1 MTGGDG
7 QKKGLE
13 PLGRPLIRLALVLVL
28 GAIAP
33 MLDTTIASVALH
45 TLADRFHVGLP
56 AIQWVTT
63 VYLLALAVVIPV
75 SGWVTD
81 RFGDKPVWITS
92 LVLFTIGS
100 AMSGLAWNFGSLIA
114 FRALQGASAGLI
126 QPVMQTM
133 LVRSTGREKLG
144 RVLTIITIVTLF
156 PPIAGPVVAGLIL
169 ANASWRWI
177 FYVNVPICLA
187 AITLAWIIVPRPAAR
202 TRVQAARGL
211 DITGFLLISPALVA
225 VLYGLSRAA
234 TGSGFASADAL
245 APLAA
250 GVALAAGYLIHSL
263 RRPGRSL
270 VDLRLFA
277 IRSFAATGGVLFF
290 SGLSL
295 YAAMFLL
302 PLYYQEVRGQDALA
316 AGLLLAP
323 QGLGALL
330 SRPVGRVVDRIGAR
344 RVVLA
349 GIAACALGTV
359 PYIFANAH
367 TSEALLACALVVRGA
382 GLSGANIAV
391 MTGAYRDVPRSAVPD
406 ASTITRVLLQVGGS
420 FGTAVLAVILA
431 TGTGGIARSFDV
443 AFGWSVGLTAL
454 ALVPALL
461 IPTAQR
467 HNTATV
473 AGKPAGTSAATATES
488 PGSMRP

>member
-1 MTGGDG
+1 MTGREQ

-13 PLGRPLIRLALVLVL
+13 PLGRPLVRLALVLVL

-45 TLADRFHVGLP
+45 TLAGQFHVGVSS
-56 AIQWVTT
+56 IQWVTT
-63 VYLLALAVVIPV
+63 GYLLALAVTIPV

-81 RFGDKPVWITS
+81 RFGAKPVWIAS
-92 LVLFTIGS
+92 LVLFTVGS
-100 AMSGLAWNFGSLIA
+100 ALSGLAWNFASLVA
-114 FRALQGASAGLI
+114 FRALQGAAAGLI
-126 QPVMQTM
+126 QALVQTM
-133 LVRSTGREKLG
+133 LVRAAGREKLG
-144 RVLTIITIVTLF
+144 RVLTIVTIVTLF
-156 PPIAGPVVAGLIL
+156 PPIVGPVVAGLIL
-169 ANASWRWI
+169 AHASWRWI

-187 AITLAWIIVPRPAAR
+187 AIVLAWIIVPRPAERSAG
-202 TRVQAARGL
+202 QAVRHL
-211 DITGFLLISPALVA
+211 DITGFLLFSPALVA
-225 VLYGLSRAA
+225 ILYGLSQAA
-234 TGSGFASADAL
+234 TGNGFASAGAL
-245 APLAA
+245 APLAV
-250 GVALAAGYLIHSL
+250 GVALAVGYLIYSL

-277 IRSFAATGGVLFF
+277 IRSFATTGGVLFF

-330 SRPVGRVVDRIGAR
+330 SRPVGRVVDKIGAR

-349 GIAACALGTV
+349 GIVLCALGTV
-359 PYIFANAH
+359 PYIFAGAR
-367 TSEALLACALVVRGA
+367 TSEALLGCALVVRGA

-391 MTGAYRDVPRSAVPD
+391 MTGAYRDVPGASVPD

-431 TGTGGIARSFDV
+431 TGASSTVRAFHV
-443 AFGWSVGLTAL
+443 AFGWSVGLTVL
-454 ALVPALL
+454 ALIPALL
-461 IPTAQR
+461 MPAAQR
-467 HNTATV
+467 RRT
-473 AGKPAGTSAATATES
+473 GLSPAASGAD
-488 PGSMRP
+488 PQPPRRG